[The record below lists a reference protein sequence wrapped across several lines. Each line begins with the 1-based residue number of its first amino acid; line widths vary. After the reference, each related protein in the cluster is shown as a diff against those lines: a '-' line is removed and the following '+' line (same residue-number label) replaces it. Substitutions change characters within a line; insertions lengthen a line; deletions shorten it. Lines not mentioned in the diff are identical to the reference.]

1 VLGAGVP
8 VKEYPYSATVPVE
21 PRYGVTVG
29 SLAPRYVTEA
39 QFIKGIDLS
48 C

>member
-1 VLGAGVP
+1 VSVE
-8 VKEYPYSATVPVE
+8 EYTYSATVPVE

-29 SLAPRYVTEA
+29 SLAPYYVSQA